1 MTHSK
6 TASQIFG
13 VAFIAA
19 GILGFIPNPIVSPD
33 GIFAVDTMH
42 NLLHILVGV
51 GFLAGAAMGAPLRT
65 IQVLAAAGVVLA
77 ILGFLTTG
85 DMLLGIVHIN
95 HADRWL
101 HAGLAAAIVALWAG
115 LSRLE
120 RQAA

>member
-33 GIFAVDTMH
+33 GIFAVNTIH
-42 NLLHILVGV
+42 NFVHILTGA
-51 GFLAGAAMGAPLRT
+51 GFLAGAALGAPLRT
-65 IQVLAAAGVVLA
+65 IQVLGAAYMAVA

-85 DMLLGIVHIN
+85 NMLLGIVHIN
-95 HADRWL
+95 QADRWL
-101 HAGLAAAIVALWAG
+101 HVGLAAAIVVTWAG
-115 LSRLE
+115 LSRVE
-120 RQAA
+120 HQVA